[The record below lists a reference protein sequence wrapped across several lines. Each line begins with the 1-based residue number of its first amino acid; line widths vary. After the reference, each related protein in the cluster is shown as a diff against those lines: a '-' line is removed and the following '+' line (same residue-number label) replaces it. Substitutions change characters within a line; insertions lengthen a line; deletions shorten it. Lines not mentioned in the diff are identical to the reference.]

1 MLNFYRMSQQV
12 KKLNLNLISL
22 YIFKK
27 SERKR
32 RNK

>member
-1 MLNFYRMSQQV
+1 MLNFHHMSQQV

-27 SERKR
+27 WERKR
-32 RNK
+32 SNK